1 MKGRFVMPTRSRHFA
16 TCRLHLCA
24 LAGCAALFA
33 TPALAAFG
41 SFSFPPSAVVQ
52 GGGSFGPGA
61 TALPNVGAPTILF
74 NFVLPRDY
82 DRDAPVRIVLYL
94 TAESVAGTCG
104 ARIIPSLLVRMRE
117 GRPLV
122 NGLGGLAGGALVT
135 FAGGDVVEK
144 VFTLNPGGAMPG
156 QRPGDAIE
164 VQFRREAFDASDTC
178 PDDIIVRAIDIRY
191 TLRP

>member
-1 MKGRFVMPTRSRHFA
+1 MPTN
-16 TCRLHLCA
+16 TRLSGKFRARLCA

-33 TPALAAFG
+33 TSALAAFG

-82 DRDAPVRIVLYL
+82 DAGEPARIVLYL
-94 TAESVAGTCG
+94 TAESVAGTCR

-122 NGLGGLAGGALVT
+122 NSLAGLTGGSPLVT
-135 FAGGDVVEK
+135 FDGADVVEK
-144 VFTLNPGGAMPG
+144 VFTLVPGGAMPG